1 LPNVE
6 YEWPVMKHQENIA
19 MMKLDIRDLKKRIS
33 NQIVLIQELSWDGYD
48 TAKAK
53 ETLRILQDALKDWD
67 AYQNLS
73 LKLQPSE
80 QAA

>member
-1 LPNVE
+1 
-6 YEWPVMKHQENIA
+6 MKHQENIA

>member
-1 LPNVE
+1 MNQE
-6 YEWPVMKHQENIA
+6 ENITV
-19 MMKLDIRDLKKRIS
+19 MKLDIRDLKKRIS
-33 NQIVLIQELSWDGYD
+33 NQIILIQELSWDGHD

>member
-1 LPNVE
+1 MPNVE
-6 YEWPVMKHQENIA
+6 YEWPVMNHEENIA

-33 NQIVLIQELSWDGYD
+33 NQIVLIQELSWDGHD

-53 ETLRILQDALKDWD
+53 ETLRILQDVLKDWD
-67 AYQNLS
+67 VYQNLS

>member
-1 LPNVE
+1 MN
-6 YEWPVMKHQENIA
+6 HQENIA
-19 MMKLDIRDLKKRIS
+19 MLKLDIRDLKQRIS
-33 NQIVLIQELSWDGYD
+33 NQIVLIQELSWDGHD

-67 AYQNLS
+67 AYRNFS

>member
-6 YEWPVMKHQENIA
+6 YEWPLMNHQENIA
-19 MMKLDIRDLKKRIS
+19 MMKLDICDLKKRIS
-33 NQIVLIQELSWDGYD
+33 NQIVLIQELSWDGHD

-73 LKLQPSE
+73 LKLQPSD

>member
-1 LPNVE
+1 MNHE
-6 YEWPVMKHQENIA
+6 ENIA

-33 NQIVLIQELSWDGYD
+33 KQIVLIQELSWDGHD

>member
-1 LPNVE
+1 MNR
-6 YEWPVMKHQENIA
+6 QENIA

-33 NQIVLIQELSWDGYD
+33 NQIVLIQELSWDGHD

-67 AYQNLS
+67 AYQHLS

>member
-1 LPNVE
+1 
-6 YEWPVMKHQENIA
+6 MKHQENIA

-33 NQIVLIQELSWDGYD
+33 NQIVLIQELSWDGHD

-53 ETLRILQDALKDWD
+53 ETLLILQDALKDWD

>member
-1 LPNVE
+1 MNQE
-6 YEWPVMKHQENIA
+6 ENITV
-19 MMKLDIRDLKKRIS
+19 MKLDIRDLKKRIS

>member
-1 LPNVE
+1 
-6 YEWPVMKHQENIA
+6 

-33 NQIVLIQELSWDGYD
+33 DQIVLIQELSWDGHD
-48 TAKAK
+48 TTKAK
-53 ETLRILQDALKDWD
+53 ETLCILQDALKDWD

>member
-1 LPNVE
+1 MNQE
-6 YEWPVMKHQENIA
+6 ENITV
-19 MMKLDIRDLKKRIS
+19 MKLDIRDLKKRIS
-33 NQIVLIQELSWDGYD
+33 NQIILIQELSWDGHD

-53 ETLRILQDALKDWD
+53 ETLRILQDVLKDWD
-67 AYQNLS
+67 VYQNLS